1 MKLAAWDIFWV
12 QNCRHSTP
20 PKDKFV
26 LIVSTTP
33 RILGFFINSN
43 PPRNLDP
50 DSKAANCYAGIS
62 ETDTEPRFFSHS
74 GVVGCD
80 QLFEYERGELPASA
94 RRGVLAPSAR
104 QRVRDSAQKCPR
116 LKRPHKIKVNEAFSS
131 RP

>member
-1 MKLAAWDIFWV
+1 MIAKWDILWV
-12 QNCRHSTP
+12 ENCRHTKP
-20 PKDKFV
+20 LPKDKFV
-26 LIVSTTP
+26 VVISTDP
-33 RILGFFINSN
+33 ILGFFINSN

-116 LKRPHKIKVNEAFSS
+116 LKRAHKIKVNEAFSS
-131 RP
+131 G